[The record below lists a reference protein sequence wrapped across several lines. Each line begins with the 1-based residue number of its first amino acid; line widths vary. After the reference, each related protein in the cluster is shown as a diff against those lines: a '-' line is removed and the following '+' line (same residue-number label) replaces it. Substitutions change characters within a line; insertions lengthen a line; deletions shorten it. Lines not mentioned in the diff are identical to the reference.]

1 MSSCIV
7 TGFFNV
13 GPRRRGLRRV
23 PVGAIQPETI
33 LFAHYRSSLLG
44 TMQSLGTVFI
54 RPPTPTWHN
63 ILTDR
68 AVVFVS
74 GAMFAQ
80 TGSRPSL
87 IQASHMSLI
96 HSPQSQHVC
105 TTVFP
110 PCLVTAVG
118 TVASEHH
125 PQFFG
130 RPHHDLTRSL
140 GCSENVL
147 SHVCGVVFPP
157 SLLPA
162 DPNLSCLIS
171 HHDFVT
177 RYPRLPLVGA
187 FVQIRGYLS
196 RTLPSDAFAVDIVDF
211 NYFFPFGLLPP
222 QPHSA
227 PTLPLDTP
235 CDETVVS
242 RASPNCSL

>member
-33 LFAHYRSSLLG
+33 LFAHYRSSLSG

-54 RPPTPTWHN
+54 RPPNPNWHN

-74 GAMFAQ
+74 GTMFAQ

-87 IQASHMSLI
+87 IEASHMSLI

-118 TVASEHH
+118 TVASEHYYITANFLAV
-125 PQFFG
+125 PITISQEVWDVVRTFS
-130 RPHHDLTRSL
+130 LTF
-140 GCSENVL
+140 
-147 SHVCGVVFPP
+147 VVSF
-157 SLLPA
+157 SVHR
-162 DPNLSCLIS
+162 SCLLI
-171 HHDFVT
+171 
-177 RYPRLPLVGA
+177 
-187 FVQIRGYLS
+187 
-196 RTLPSDAFAVDIVDF
+196 RTLVA
-211 NYFFPFGLLPP
+211 
-222 QPHSA
+222 
-227 PTLPLDTP
+227 
-235 CDETVVS
+235 
-242 RASPNCSL
+242 